1 MAGFFA
7 CIRGFEASFFYPL
20 GSLIAGFFGGL
31 AGFDASLFGFGGTF
45 ARFFLF
51 GGCAGPLAV
60 AVVNGAAL
68 CA

>member
-1 MAGFFA
+1 
-7 CIRGFEASFFYPL
+7 L
-20 GSLIAGFFGGL
+20 GGLISGLFGGL